1 MVGHLARRMIRRSAE
16 AAAVLIISFML
27 LEVIGRLGDP
37 LGISYYPET
46 ARFFDTMVIEE
57 PIGYRNQPNLMGQ
70 FWGAPVTINSLGLRD
85 REVNLEPADNEFR
98 ILLLGDSRVFG
109 LGLADQDTYSNQLE
123 QQLNRDADG
132 ITYRVINMGV
142 PSYNTE
148 QELIQLQSLGLS
160 LNPDLVL
167 LIFSLNDLQPKMWV
181 LERRKSVLANIAQR
195 SYAASLLAVFY
206 WELRFRL
213 TGQDERASFR
223 RNFEKHPG
231 WSNVEAAM
239 AEISA
244 LCRKNGIPFVLFLG
258 AQNVGGEPRGPYPR
272 LQSLADRA
280 GFPMVD
286 LEALRAA
293 DSRWEGLKLSISA
306 TNNHSNQLG
315 AEVNST
321 LMRESLQRLGII
333 RGSDRSGAGRHGPAE
348 RTGPA

>member
-16 AAAVLIISFML
+16 AAAVLIVSFML

-37 LGISYYPET
+37 WGISYYPET
-46 ARFFDTMVIEE
+46 ARFLDTLIIEE
-57 PIGYRNQPNLMGQ
+57 PIGYRNQPNLKGQ

-109 LGLADQDTYSNQLE
+109 LGLADQDTYSNRLE
-123 QQLNRDADG
+123 QLLNRDADG

-167 LIFSLNDLQPKMWV
+167 LVFSLNDLQPKMFV
-181 LERRKSVLANIAQR
+181 LERRKSLLANIAQR
-195 SYAASLLAVFY
+195 SYAASLLAAFY
-206 WELRFRL
+206 WELHFWL
-213 TGQDERASFR
+213 TGQDPRAPFR
-223 RNFEKHPG
+223 RNFQEHPG
-231 WSNVEAAM
+231 WSHVEAAM

-244 LCRKNGIPFVLFLG
+244 LCKKNEIPFVLFLK
-258 AQNVGGEPRGPYPR
+258 AQNEGGGEPNGPYPR
-272 LQSLADRA
+272 FRSLADRA
-280 GFPMVD
+280 GFAIVD

-293 DSRWEGLKLSISA
+293 DSRYKGLKLSISR
-306 TNNHSNQLG
+306 TNLHSNPLG

-321 LMRESLQRLGII
+321 LMHESLQRLGIV
-333 RGSDRSGAGRHGPAE
+333 RQRSAQPAPDRSEP
-348 RTGPA
+348 P